1 MRRAILLLCAAA
13 IARGDG
19 FESGDPP
26 TLDDDPDYVAVIDPD
41 DVPAR
46 SPAMAYWFPEGAPLP
61 APSVSSARPPS
72 PPKPWSAPRR
82 AGTPTAK
89 YLGGLYHPL
98 SHANA
103 TCVLMPNA
111 TTGSLWGNGTYD
123 ANSALVNG
131 TFCEVCKFLPVES
144 PLMTRGLPCRT
155 IYLLSG
161 VLFVS
166 LLLLILGL
174 SRGSGGSGAASRSV
188 AISSG
193 PHKPKSKHP
202 SRSYVKQIKNELKS
216 KAGEKPAPVAPA
228 PATQKFKHEVKL
240 SPGVKTTGR
249 PSGTLL

>member
-26 TLDDDPDYVAVIDPD
+26 TVDDPDYVAVTDPD

-46 SPAMAYWFPEGAPLP
+46 SPAMAYWFPE
-61 APSVSSARPPS
+61 
-72 PPKPWSAPRR
+72 
-82 AGTPTAK
+82 GTPTAK

-111 TTGSLWGNGTYD
+111 TNGSLWGNGTYD